1 MGRVSWIVQIDPA
14 QSQGPHKR
22 KSGKIRV
29 RQRGVM
35 AEAEIRERG
44 RFEDATFLA
53 LKVYRGTWA
62 KECRQS
68 LNARTG
74 KETVC
79 LRASTEEHSSSDP
92 FNFRTLTARAIKQ

>member
-1 MGRVSWIVQIDPA
+1 MGRVSWIIQIDPA

-29 RQRGVM
+29 RQGAVM
-35 AEAEIRERG
+35 AEAEIREG
-44 RFEDATFLA
+44 ERFEDATLLA
-53 LKVYRGTWA
+53 LKVYKGAWA

-68 LNARTG
+68 LNVRTD

-79 LRASTEEHSSSDP
+79 LRASTEEHSTSNP
-92 FNFRTLTARAIKQ
+92 LNVRTLTARGIK